1 MVRLFVDDYN
11 RSYIWTY
18 GTPGPGYSSVMSFQ
32 KYVAEFVRRNTA
44 AHTEL
49 CCSYVLRNQASVD
62 MHEDHMMLAPSWAPF
77 PLISSSFCVVGK
89 YRSGQLNVWSADK
102 TWHCIPKRKHEC
114 TRYVLN
120 LSPCALSLNASI
132 KSPVRTLLSG
142 LENKDRRKQEKV
154 EKHRERRPRSSVLP
168 PATVSQWGG
177 ILQNI
182 PGPGWSSGSSP
193 KCNHRFL
200 VVLWTK
206 ILKTSVKLLIPFR
219 VITLTRGGRGTVSC
233 WWPKQRRRHHDDDD
247 DDDDEEVK
255 TPDKNMTFKDKKFC
269 PDIFFPNVAQ
279 LFVQCLFA
287 CFCRLQLQFEAV
299 KKQKLV
305 LHSWTQYT
313 SLPQDE
319 HWVWY
324 LSFMTALW
332 AHSDPGALVWHSD

>member
-154 EKHRERRPRSSVLP
+154 EKHRERRPRSSVAP
-168 PATVSQWGG
+168 PPPPLSRNEEESFKT
-177 ILQNI
+177 
-182 PGPGWSSGSSP
+182 
-193 KCNHRFL
+193 FL
-200 VVLWTK
+200 DLDGHLDHHPNAIIVF
-206 ILKTSVKLLIPFR
+206 LL
-219 VITLTRGGRGTVSC
+219 SYEQKS
-233 WWPKQRRRHHDDDD
+233 W
-247 DDDDEEVK
+247 
-255 TPDKNMTFKDKKFC
+255 
-269 PDIFFPNVAQ
+269 
-279 LFVQCLFA
+279 
-287 CFCRLQLQFEAV
+287 RLQ
-299 KKQKLV
+299 
-305 LHSWTQYT
+305 SNC
-313 SLPQDE
+313 S
-319 HWVWY
+319 Y
-324 LSFMTALW
+324 LLE
-332 AHSDPGALVWHSD
+332 LLL